1 MTHLSEADLF
11 ELHFLS
17 DQTSTA
23 GRHVR
28 ECSRCAARLDQLRGE
43 VRDAAEAALAS
54 IDTKPD
60 SFWVRQRLAIN
71 RSVMAT
77 ADVPQRSRSVAMWR
91 WTAAA
96 ALTLCLSAAVVY
108 RTIPSRIAA
117 VAPVHAATSQQNV
130 ATAPADDLFRDLREI
145 NDPWNSD
152 SLKPFQGAV
161 QWESWTGAGE
171 TDGDETL

>member
-1 MTHLSEADLF
+1 MTHLNEADLF
-11 ELHFLS
+11 ELHFLA
-17 DQTSTA
+17 DQTSAA

-28 ECSRCAARLDQLRGE
+28 ECARCAARLDQLSAD
-43 VRDAAEAALAS
+43 VRDAANTALAS

-77 ADVPQRSRSVAMWR
+77 ADVPRQSRSGAMWR

-108 RTIPSRIAA
+108 RTLPSRVAA
-117 VAPVHAATSQQNV
+117 VAPVQAGTSQQNV

-171 TDGDETL
+171 TNGDEAL